1 MKICFS
7 ESKMASPPEEVDE
20 TKIDIAARFLSNSN
34 VMETEKENQ
43 ESFLRNKGLN
53 EKEIALAFSRVAE
66 LKEHEKEMDSSWS
79 FFDYMKYLVL
89 GSGILSVANFAYK
102 AYVLPYATRE
112 LKDDARMEILV
123 ESFQDVKDD
132 IKQHT
137 YELTGTLKQMQTLME
152 ENQKNLVAINAS
164 LKSAGACETTTSST
178 TAAGVSSLAVGEL
191 KSEISMIKS
200 MMLSKE
206 QFRTTPFT
214 SIKPTKTNEI
224 PAWQKIADD
233 MVAGKEVDENNDG
246 AVSVGVIETAHPVNS
261 EIEIVCET
269 KEETEQSPSEVVSA
283 VDGDTAVVDENVTS
297 VDQMTSQGE
306 TYELVNNTEIVHTIE
321 GAPGDED
328 NESGHPVAEDT
339 N

>member
-1 MKICFS
+1 
-7 ESKMASPPEEVDE
+7 MATPPDGVDE

-66 LKEHEKEMDSSWS
+66 LKEHEKEMANSWS

-164 LKSAGACETTTSST
+164 LKSATAGACETTTTSST

-233 MVAGKEVDENNDG
+233 MVAGNEVDENNDG
-246 AVSVGVIETAHPVNS
+246 AVAVSVIETAHPVNS
-261 EIEIVCET
+261 EIEIVSET
-269 KEETEQSPSEVVSA
+269 KEETEQSPSEVVS
-283 VDGDTAVVDENVTS
+283 VVDENVTS
-297 VDQMTSQGE
+297 VDEMTSEGE

-321 GAPGDED
+321 GVPGDEHIE
-328 NESGHPVAEDT
+328 NEHPVAEDT

>member
-1 MKICFS
+1 
-7 ESKMASPPEEVDE
+7 
-20 TKIDIAARFLSNSN
+20 
-34 VMETEKENQ
+34 METEKEKQ

-66 LKEHEKEMDSSWS
+66 VKEHEKEMDNSWS

-164 LKSAGACETTTSST
+164 LKSATAGACETTTTST
-178 TAAGVSSLAVGEL
+178 TAAAGVSSLAVGEL

-233 MVAGKEVDENNDG
+233 MVAGNEVDENNDC
-246 AVSVGVIETAHPVNS
+246 AVSVGVVETAHPVNS
-261 EIEIVCET
+261 EIEIVSET

-283 VDGDTAVVDENVTS
+283 VDDDTAVVDENVTS
-297 VDQMTSQGE
+297 VDQMTSEGE

-321 GAPGDED
+321 GVPGDEHIE
-328 NESGHPVAEDT
+328 NEHPVAEDT